1 MSRSTTFSAR
11 LIQLGF
17 IAVFGAA
24 WYWSTATGSV
34 SKLFLPEPAAVW
46 SAFSRL
52 VATGQFWSAVK
63 VTLTTIAQAY
73 AIALVAGILA
83 GYLVSR
89 SRFLMDVLEPIIA
102 GLFTIPITLFFPM
115 FILFF
120 GIGTGS
126 KIAYGATY
134 AFFPIALN
142 TIASFANVEAHFLRA
157 ARSMGASRWDT
168 FRHVLI
174 PSALPVLLNGMRIGF
189 FICFASV
196 LGGETLSS
204 VAGVGRNIAH
214 AAELMEPAR
223 MYAWIAFVV
232 FTAITLNLLV
242 SSFEAHASARGGGG
256 WR

>member
-1 MSRSTTFSAR
+1 MSRTTFSAL
-11 LIQLGF
+11 LIQFAVIAILG
-17 IAVFGAA
+17 GA

-46 SAFSRL
+46 LAFSRL
-52 VATGQFWSAVK
+52 VTTGQFWSAVK

-73 AIALVAGILA
+73 TIALIAGIGA

-89 SRFLMDVLEPIIA
+89 SRILIDVLEPIIA

-126 KIAYGATY
+126 KIAYGASY

-142 TIASFANVEAHFLRA
+142 TIASFANVETHFLRA

-168 FRHVLI
+168 FCHVLI

-204 VAGVGRNIAH
+204 VAGVGRNIAL
-214 AAELMEPAR
+214 AAELMESAR

-232 FTAITLNLLV
+232 LTAITLNLLV
-242 SSFEAHASARGGGG
+242 GGLEKSVSVRGDSA

>member
-1 MSRSTTFSAR
+1 MPSSTLLAR
-11 LIQLGF
+11 TVQLAF
-17 IAVFGAA
+17 LAIVGAA
-24 WYWSTATGSV
+24 WYWATETGSV
-34 SKLFLPEPAAVW
+34 SRLFLPPPRQVWAA
-46 SAFSRL
+46 FERL
-52 VATGQFWSAVK
+52 IAAGQFWPAVG
-63 VTLTTIAQAY
+63 VTVMTVAKAY
-73 AIALVAGILA
+73 AIATVSGILV

-89 SRFLMDVLEPIIA
+89 SKFAIDVLEPIIA

-142 TIASFANVEAHFLRA
+142 TIAAFVNVEAHFLRA

-168 FRHVLI
+168 FRHVLV
-174 PSALPVLLNGMRIGF
+174 PSALPVLLNGMRIAF

-204 VAGVGRNIAH
+204 VAGVGRNIAL

-232 FTAITLNLLV
+232 LTAITLNLLV
-242 SSFEAHASARGGGG
+242 SSFEARASAKGGGV
-256 WR
+256 WQ

>member
-1 MSRSTTFSAR
+1 MSRTAFSAL
-11 LIQLGF
+11 LIQFVVIAILG
-17 IAVFGAA
+17 GA
-24 WYWSTATGSV
+24 WYWSTTTGSV

-46 SAFSRL
+46 LAFSRL
-52 VATGQFWSAVK
+52 VTTGQFWSAVE

-73 AIALVAGILA
+73 AIALVAGIGA

-89 SRFLMDVLEPIIA
+89 ARFLIDVLEPIIA

-126 KIAYGATY
+126 KIAYGASY
-134 AFFPIALN
+134 AFFPIALS
-142 TIASFANVEAHFLRA
+142 TITSFANVETRFVHA

-189 FICFASV
+189 FICFASI

-204 VAGVGRNIAH
+204 VAGVGRNIAL
-214 AAELMEPAR
+214 AAELMDSAR

-232 FTAITLNLLV
+232 FMSITLNLLV
-242 SSFEAHASARGGGG
+242 GGLETRVSAQGDST
-256 WR
+256 WH

>member
-1 MSRSTTFSAR
+1 MKRTALIAY
-11 LIQLGF
+11 LIQLAV
-17 IAVFGAA
+17 IAVVGGA
-24 WYWSTATGSV
+24 WYWGTTTGGI
-34 SKLFLPEPAAVW
+34 SKLFLPAPAAVW
-46 SAFSRL
+46 TAISRL
-52 VATGQFWSAVK
+52 VVTEQFWSAVR
-63 VTLTTIAQAY
+63 VTLLTIIQAY
-73 AIALVAGILA
+73 VIALAIGIGA

-89 SRFLMDVLEPIIA
+89 SRFLIDVLEPIIA

-126 KIAYGATY
+126 KIAYGASY

-142 TIASFANVEAHFLRA
+142 TIAAFANIEPHYLRA
-157 ARSMGASRWDT
+157 ARAMGLTRWGT

-174 PSALPVLLNGMRIGF
+174 PSALPILFNGMRVAF

-204 VAGVGRNIAH
+204 VTGVGRNIAQ
-214 AAELMEPAR
+214 AAELMETAR

-232 FTAITLNLLV
+232 LTAIALNLLAGGFERRV
-242 SSFEAHASARGGGG
+242 SLREDSA
-256 WR
+256 W